1 MAHGRKKY
9 CPDGYYAFI
18 PAPLPPPLTWSED
31 LVVALSHADLAIGKL
46 AGEGLMWT
54 SPHLLVPLFI
64 RAEAVFSSRIEG
76 TRTSVSELFSI
87 EAGSPNIQPTM
98 DFLEVSN
105 YVAALEYGR
114 RRLDSLPVS
123 LRLVRELH
131 ARLMAGQKAKLV
143 GPGEFR
149 MIQNMIGSP
158 GNTPQA
164 ASYIPPPPSDLPGC
178 LDAWENF
185 LHDDRLP
192 PLIHIALVH
201 AQFEAI
207 HPFTDGNGRIGRL
220 LISLLL
226 LERQIIPSPLLY
238 LSVYIDA
245 TRNQYIHRLQ
255 AITERGEWE
264 EWLLYFLR
272 GVRVQSDQAV
282 GYIRSISGL
291 FEEWRKQVKGDPA
304 PTVEKALMLF
314 AENPFWTVGKAAIK
328 LNVAFATAQRAFAR
342 LQEKGIIAQVG
353 QNRRNRQYC
362 AWKVLAPL
370 E

>member
-1 MAHGRKKY
+1 
-9 CPDGYYAFI
+9 
-18 PAPLPPPLTWSED
+18 
-31 LVVALSHADLAIGKL
+31 
-46 AGEGLMWT
+46 MWT

-131 ARLMAGQKAKLV
+131 ARLMAGQKAELV

-158 GNTPQA
+158 GNTPQE

-192 PLIHIALVH
+192 
-201 AQFEAI
+201 
-207 HPFTDGNGRIGRL
+207 R
-220 LISLLL
+220 
-226 LERQIIPSPLLY
+226 
-238 LSVYIDA
+238 
-245 TRNQYIHRLQ
+245 
-255 AITERGEWE
+255 
-264 EWLLYFLR
+264 
-272 GVRVQSDQAV
+272 
-282 GYIRSISGL
+282 
-291 FEEWRKQVKGDPA
+291 
-304 PTVEKALMLF
+304 
-314 AENPFWTVGKAAIK
+314 
-328 LNVAFATAQRAFAR
+328 
-342 LQEKGIIAQVG
+342 
-353 QNRRNRQYC
+353 
-362 AWKVLAPL
+362 
-370 E
+370 